1 MLNSQ
6 GDRKMAK
13 NYKVIAEKI
22 VEEVGGEENVSSL
35 VHCITRLR
43 FVLKSENKADEEALE
58 NTDGV
63 MQVIKAGGQYQIVIG
78 QDVGNVYDA
87 ILENT
92 HINGSGEVEAD
103 ENDDDQQKEN
113 VWNKLLGT
121 LSGCLQP
128 TLYVL
133 AAAGIIKGLVAFLAA
148 LGVLET
154 TSGLYMVLYA
164 AGDGF
169 FYFLPI
175 MLGFTAARHF
185 KCSEFLGAAI
195 GAALV
200 YPSMVNIASTLEVA
214 GTLFAGTSFAM
225 SYYNTF
231 LGIPVVLPGS
241 GYPSSVI
248 PIIIAVWLAA
258 KLEKYFKGKLP
269 ASINSIF
276 TPILSLAISVSL
288 AYLVI
293 GPVSMLICG
302 VIAYLINVL
311 YEIPFIGRILAGALI
326 GGGFGVLVM
335 FGLHWVVISIG
346 LQTIALQGFD
356 YMLAVAGIGPIVGI
370 AQGLAFCVKARN
382 KKVRDLAIP
391 ATISQICGIGEP
403 LMYSILIPLKKPFT
417 INIVSGAIGGAV
429 VALLGT
435 KLYQFGGSGL
445 FGVTNYAS
453 AAAGSGDVV
462 KFLIGCAVASVVC
475 FVWQYMTYNDKQA
488 AAILDK

>member
-1 MLNSQ
+1 
-6 GDRKMAK
+6 MAK
-13 NYKVIAEKI
+13 DYRSMAQAI
-22 VEEVGGEENVSSL
+22 VAGVGGEDNVSAL
-35 VHCITRLR
+35 THCVTRLR
-43 FVLKSENKADEEALE
+43 FSLKDKAKANADELKKI
-58 NTDGV
+58 NGV
-63 MQVIKAGGQYQIVIG
+63 IQVVDAGAQYQVVIG
-78 QDVGNVYDA
+78 NEVTDVYDA
-87 ILENT
+87 ILQST
-92 HINGSGEVEAD
+92 KINGDGEVPAD
-103 ENDDDQQKEN
+103 DVPADNGKKEN
-113 VWNKLLGT
+113 VWNRLLGT

-133 AAAGIIKGLVAFLAA
+133 AAAGIVKGLIAFLAA
-148 LGVLET
+148 LGVVST
-154 TSGLYMVLYA
+154 KSGLYMVLYA

-175 MLGFTAARHF
+175 LLGFTAARHF
-185 KCSEFLGAAI
+185 RTNEFLGAAI

-200 YPSMVNIASTLEVA
+200 YPDMVNIASSMKVA
-214 GTLFAGTSFAM
+214 GTLFKGTSFAM

-248 PIIIAVWLAA
+248 PIIIAVWVAS
-258 KLEKYFKGKLP
+258 KLEKYFNTHL
-269 ASINSIF
+269 ASSIKNIF
-276 TPILSLAISVSL
+276 SPILTLAITVSL
-288 AYLVI
+288 TYLVI

-302 VIAYLINVL
+302 VIAYLINAL
-311 YEIPFIGRILAGALI
+311 YAIPVIGRIIAGALI

-346 LQTIALQGFD
+346 LSTIAVQGFD
-356 YMLAVAGIGPIVGI
+356 YMLAVAGIGPFVGI
-370 AQGLAFCVKARN
+370 AQGLAFCFKAKN

-417 INIVSGAIGGAV
+417 INIACGAIGGAV

-445 FGVTNYAS
+445 FGITNYAS
-453 AAAGSGDVV
+453 SAAGMTDII
-462 KFLIGCAVASVVC
+462 KFLIGAAVACVVC
-475 FVWQYMTYNDKQA
+475 FIWQSVAYNDAEA
-488 AAILDK
+488 AAALEKK